1 MNDGEIFQSTKFVLQ
16 GLDTLK
22 NEHEKLL
29 ENIAHS
35 SDILISNETEE
46 KLFLLRKSMETIDSG
61 LLNTRKESLD
71 CAFFSLRRNG

>member
-35 SDILISNETEE
+35 SNILISNETEE